1 MLVRVSEISLKLY
14 AVGGVIRDELLG
26 LQSADADYVVVGS
39 TPQEMVNLGYQPVG
53 QDFPVFLHPQT
64 REEYALARTERKT
77 GKGYKGFS
85 FHTDQNVTLEED
97 LSRRDLTINAMAQ
110 EVDQNRK
117 RIGPIIDPFNGQGD
131 LKNKIFRHISDAF
144 EEDPLRILRLA
155 RFAARFPDFQVAPET
170 QDLLNKMVKQGELS
184 ELVPE
189 RVWQEISRGLMQ
201 NQPSRMFEVLKSCKA
216 LEALLPVDLL
226 NEDVF
231 KNTLRELDQVAVNN
245 LDLKLRFATLMSR
258 IGEEQAKEWCE
269 EQRIPMEERAYA
281 QIFRLWR
288 EQYSDELELSPNRT
302 LLFFDQVDLWR
313 KPQRLLEI
321 FNLGKVLGISTN
333 RWIQAMEIVLGVDAG
348 NIANAVSG
356 RTGEEIKQAIHSAR
370 LKALEA
376 AL

>member
-1 MLVRVSEISLKLY
+1 MKRY

-64 REEYALARTERKT
+64 REEFALARTERKT

-110 EVDQNRK
+110 EVDQNGK
-117 RIGPIIDPFNGQGD
+117 RIGPIIDPYNGQGD

-155 RFAARFPDFQVAPET
+155 RFAARFPDFQIAPET
-170 QDLLNKMVKQGELS
+170 QDLLNRMVTGGELS

-216 LEALLPVDLL
+216 LEALFPVDLL
-226 NEDVF
+226 DEDIL
-231 KNTLRELDQVAVNN
+231 KNTLRELDQVALNN
-245 LDLKLRFATLMSR
+245 FDLKLRFATLMSR
-258 IGEEQAKEWCE
+258 IGEVQAKEWFE

-281 QIFRLWR
+281 QIFRIWR
-288 EQYSDELELSPNRT
+288 QLYSDDLELSPNRT

-333 RWIQAMEIVLGVDAG
+333 RWIQAVEIVLGVDAG
-348 NIANAVSG
+348 SIANSVSG
-356 RTGEEIKQAIHSAR
+356 RTGEEIKQAIHLAR